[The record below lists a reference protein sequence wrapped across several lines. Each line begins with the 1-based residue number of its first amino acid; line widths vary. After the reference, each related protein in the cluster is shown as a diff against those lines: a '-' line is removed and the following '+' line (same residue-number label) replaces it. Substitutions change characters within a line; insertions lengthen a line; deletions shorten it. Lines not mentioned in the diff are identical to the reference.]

1 MAAFNRITR
10 NVLQMSPNDVV
21 LLSAVRSPINRSFKG
36 GYKDAHPE
44 DILMPV
50 MKAAVQRARIEPKDV
65 NDAMIGNVLAEL
77 GFAKTGRMAL
87 NHAGFPSSTTF
98 HTVNRQC
105 SSSLQAIT
113 HISHAIMVGQI
124 DVGLAGGVESMSRNY
139 SSRGVPID
147 VSPTLLGSTV
157 KDARDCLMPM
167 GITAENVAER
177 YNVDRKSQ
185 DEYAV
190 RSHSRA
196 SQAQKEGRFGWETV
210 PITVQRM
217 DETTGQLAEF
227 EVTKDDGIR
236 HGLTFE
242 KVSTLKPVFGE
253 NGKGTAGNSSQI
265 SDGASSMILAR
276 RSWAE
281 ERGLTPLG
289 RFVGTQVSGC
299 APDEMGIGPIYAIP
313 ALLKYTGTD
322 LKDIEIIE
330 LNEAFASQTLACIRA
345 LGLDE
350 EKVNP
355 NGGAIALGHPTGAT
369 GARQTAT
376 LFGELRRQD
385 KELGIV
391 SMCASTG
398 HGVASLFVRE
408 S

>member
-1 MAAFNRITR
+1 MAAFNRVAR
-10 NVLQMSPNDVV
+10 NVFQKSPNDVV
-21 LLSAVRSPINRSFKG
+21 LLSAVRSPVNRSFKG

-44 DILMPV
+44 DILIPV
-50 MKAAVQRARIEPKDV
+50 MKAAVQRAQIQPGDV

-87 NHAGFPSSTTF
+87 NHAGFPNTTTF

-113 HISHAIMVGQI
+113 HISHSIMVGQI

-139 SSRGVPID
+139 GTRGVPAD
-147 VSPTLLGSTV
+147 VSPTLRGSLV
-157 KDARDCLMPM
+157 KDALDCLMPM
-167 GITAENVAER
+167 GITSENVAER
-177 YNVDRKSQ
+177 YGVDRKSQ

-190 RSHSRA
+190 QSHGRA
-196 SQAQKEGRFGWETV
+196 SRAQKEGRFDSEIV
-210 PITVQRM
+210 PVTVQRI
-217 DETTGQLAEF
+217 DEATGQLSGF

-236 HGLTFE
+236 HGLTYE

-253 NGKGTAGNSSQI
+253 NGKSTAGNSSQI
-265 SDGASSMILAR
+265 SDGASSTILAR

-281 ERGLTPLG
+281 ERGLKPLG
-289 RFVGTQVSGC
+289 RFVGTQIRGC
-299 APDEMGIGPIYAIP
+299 APDEMGISPIFAIP
-313 ALLKYTGTD
+313 ALYKYTGVEQ
-322 LKDIEIIE
+322 KDVDIIE

-376 LFGELRRQD
+376 LFAELRRQD
-385 KELGIV
+385 KEIGIV

-398 HGVASLFVRE
+398 QGVASLFIRE